1 MITGA
6 LLAAQVATGVAQA
19 VAGGVKANR
28 LERPEYKIPDA
39 VEANMTM
46 AQRMAFQGLPD
57 EQKQEFIQQIDRQMS
72 SSIQNMSDRKAG
84 IGVISALSQQAQD
97 SSMKL
102 LSMDTQQRMANI
114 QNLMN
119 MRTQYAQYSD
129 KQFMINE
136 MQPYQEELQAAQ
148 QFQSA
153 GLQNIMSGTGS
164 IASMEMEGINPFE
177 KRQQEEQNMF
187 GLKLSNMFQSLM
199 GGLEAGKQKSA
210 FAEIQAADTGIN
222 SGISQFE

>member
-28 LERPEYKIPDA
+28 LDRPEYKIPDA

-72 SSIQNMSDRKAG
+72 SSMQGMSDRKAG
-84 IGVISALSQQAQD
+84 IGAISALNQQAQD

-119 MRTQYAQYSD
+119 MRNQYAQYSD
-129 KQFMINE
+129 KQFMMNE
-136 MQPYQEELQAAQ
+136 MQPFQQELQAAQ

-153 GLQNIMSGTGS
+153 GLQNIMGGIGS

-177 KRQQEEQNMF
+177 KRQEEEQNMF

-199 GGLEAGKQKSA
+199 GGSEAGKQKST
-210 FAEIQAADTGIN
+210 FAEMQAADTGIN
-222 SGISQFE
+222 SDISQFE

>member
-6 LLAAQVATGVAQA
+6 LLAAQVATGLAQA
-19 VAGGVKANR
+19 VVGGIKANR
-28 LERPEYKIPDA
+28 LDRPEYKIPDA

-84 IGVISALSQQAQD
+84 IGAVSGLNQQAQD

-119 MRTQYAQYSD
+119 MRSQYAQYSD

-136 MQPYQEELQAAQ
+136 MQPYLEELQAAQ

-153 GLQNIMSGTGS
+153 GLQNIMSGVGS
-164 IASMEMEGINPFE
+164 IASIEMEGINPFE
-177 KRQQEEQNMF
+177 KRQQEDQNMF
-187 GLKLSNMFQSLM
+187 GLKLSNIFQSLM
-199 GGLEAGKQKSA
+199 GGFESGEQESA
-210 FAEIQAADTGIN
+210 FAEIQAADTDIN
-222 SGISQFE
+222 SGTSQFE

>member
-72 SSIQNMSDRKAG
+72 SSIQGMSDRKAG
-84 IGVISALSQQAQD
+84 IGAISALNQQAQD

-119 MRTQYAQYSD
+119 MRNQYAQYSD
-129 KQFMINE
+129 KQFMMNE
-136 MQPYQEELQAAQ
+136 MQPFQQELQAAQ

-153 GLQNIMSGTGS
+153 GLQNIMGGIGS

-199 GGLEAGKQKSA
+199 GGFEAGGQKSA
-210 FAEIQAADTGIN
+210 FTEIQAADTGIN